1 MPIAAESTTSVPV
14 PSPVPAP
21 VPARSTTETVL
32 QSTLETGVPLLL
44 GLTGVGLPAG
54 VAVGPIIHFLF
65 EAYDKARA
73 QYPELTHQ
81 DIINLL
87 KHEALTLDPKAELEA
102 AEKAVGL

>member
-1 MPIAAESTTSVPV
+1 MPTQAETTYY
-14 PSPVPAP
+14 PAP
-21 VPARSTTETVL
+21 GEKPVRSATETVIE
-32 QSTLETGVPLLL
+32 STLETGAPLLL

-65 EAYDKARA
+65 NAYDKARA
-73 QYPELTHQ
+73 QYPTLTHQ
-81 DIINLL
+81 EIVDLL